1 MDAPGRCENGGQS
14 HRPGNFIDLISYE
27 HIAANKFTFANK
39 SAKVNCTLHLA
50 NHTAQHFRA
59 NIDVW
64 EQASQPALDR
74 PELANDHRARS
85 SIIRSHAKHVE
96 WGHQLVGH
104 GCASRLGV
112 FGAVAFKHVGF
123 LMMLLA
129 AVSCSLE
136 KSHSKRGNPDRKPNP
151 SIASWFQGGR
161 TGQRFKST
169 YFKRFGLPAHASRDS
184 SDLQAALAQPT

>member
-14 HRPGNFIDLISYE
+14 HRPGNFINLISYE

-104 GCASRLGV
+104 GCASRLV
-112 FGAVAFKHVGF
+112 LSEPSLSNTLGF
-123 LMMLLA
+123 CSFRSQRGRHWHAILLGSA
-129 AVSCSLE
+129 NCATISAM
-136 KSHSKRGNPDRKPNP
+136 P
-151 SIASWFQGGR
+151 
-161 TGQRFKST
+161 
-169 YFKRFGLPAHASRDS
+169 
-184 SDLQAALAQPT
+184 PTKQ